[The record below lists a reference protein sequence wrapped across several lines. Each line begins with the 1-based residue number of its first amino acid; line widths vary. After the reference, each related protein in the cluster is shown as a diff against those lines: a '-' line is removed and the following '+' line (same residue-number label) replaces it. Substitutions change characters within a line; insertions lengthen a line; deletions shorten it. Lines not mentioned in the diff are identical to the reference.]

1 MKKFILS
8 KLKILIKISNLII
21 FFPLILIFLV
31 IEYFFKIKFRVE
43 EIRSDRIGH
52 FSQNVE
58 VYLYELHELKYSK
71 VKFIDFIFL
80 SNFVS
85 NAFLLELWKKK
96 IIIFPRILFNNFF
109 LALNFFTKIIT
120 IFFKKDYNFRINTL
134 AIKSN
139 SDRKLT
145 DLYSVHKQQIH
156 LTDDEMQR
164 GYNELKN
171 FSKELSPASQIVL
184 LNVRDSEYLRTSI
197 PNTDWSYHNFRDDNI
212 LDFLPACNFIASK
225 NYYVFRMG
233 KISKVK
239 INSKNQRIIDY
250 SFSENKSDF
259 MDVFLAYICKFC
271 FTTFSGYDGLTK
283 IFRKKLIGIPSG
295 NIAGIFNGEYFFS
308 SFSHY
313 YSTDQKKKLS
323 ISEIFENGLA
333 YITSSEQLEK
343 KRVNLIKPSAE
354 ELVDLISE
362 FLHEDYKKEM
372 NSENKLLHQK
382 FWDILNYNIKKYKFQ
397 HLHHNYTYIK
407 PRVSFAFLKKN
418 TYFLN

>member
-21 FFPLILIFLV
+21 FLPFILIFLV

-43 EIRSDRIGH
+43 ELRSDRIGH

-58 VYLYELHELKYSK
+58 VYLYELQELKYSK
-71 VKFIDFIFL
+71 VKFIDFVFL
-80 SNFVS
+80 SSFVS
-85 NAFLLELWKKK
+85 NSFLLELWKKK

-109 LALNFFTKIIT
+109 LGLNFFTKIIN
-120 IFFKKDYNFRINTL
+120 IYFKKEYNFRINTL
-134 AIKSN
+134 VIRSN

-156 LTDDEMQR
+156 LTEDEMQR

-171 FSKELSPASQIVL
+171 FNKELSPESQIVL

-197 PNTDWSYHNFRDDNI
+197 PNIDWSYHNFRDDNI
-212 LDFLPACNFIASK
+212 LDFLPACNFISSK

-233 KISKVK
+233 KINKVK
-239 INSKNQRIIDY
+239 INSNNQKIIDY

-259 MDVFLAYICKFC
+259 MDIFLAYICKFC
-271 FTTFSGYDGLTK
+271 FTTFGGYDGLTK
-283 IFRKKLIGIPSG
+283 IFRKKLIGINSG
-295 NIAGIFNGEYFFS
+295 NIAGIFHGEYFFS

-313 YSTDQKKKLS
+313 YSIDQKKNLP
-323 ISEIFENGLA
+323 ISKIFENGLA
-333 YITSSEQLEK
+333 YITRSEQLEK
-343 KRVNLIKPSAE
+343 KRIKLIKPSAE

-362 FLHEDYKKEM
+362 FLHEDYNKEM
-372 NSENKLLHQK
+372 NSENKFLHQK

-397 HLHHNYTYIK
+397 HLHHNYTFIK
-407 PRVSFAFLKKN
+407 PRVSFAFLKN
-418 TYFLN
+418 NPYFLN